1 MPVRPEPDSALIIVD
16 VQNDFCAG
24 GSLAVADGDAV
35 VPILNDYAHSFA
47 DAGRPVIATR
57 DWHPERTTHFSEF
70 GGLWPR
76 HCVMGTTGSE
86 LHPELVLP
94 EGALLVSKGMGEDE
108 DGYSGFDA
116 VHRDGRSLAQVL
128 FEAGA
133 RRLYVGGL
141 ATDYCVMNTVLN
153 ARSHGLDVLVI
164 RNAIRGVDLR
174 PGDSDRAIDAMR
186 EAGAIVR

>member
-1 MPVRPEPDSALIIVD
+1 MPVRPDPDSALIIVD

-35 VPILNDYAHSFA
+35 VPILNDYARSFA

-76 HCVMGTTGSE
+76 HCVMGTAGSE
-86 LHPELVLP
+86 FHPDVVLP
-94 EGALLVSKGMGEDE
+94 ECALVLSKGMGENE

-164 RNAIRGVDLR
+164 RNAIRGVDLKS
-174 PGDSDRAIDAMR
+174 GDSDRAIDAMR